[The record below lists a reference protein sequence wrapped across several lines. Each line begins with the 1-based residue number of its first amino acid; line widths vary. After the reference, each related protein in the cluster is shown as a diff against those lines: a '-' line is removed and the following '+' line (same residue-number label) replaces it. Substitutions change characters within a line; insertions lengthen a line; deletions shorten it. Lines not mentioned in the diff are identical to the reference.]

1 MRTTVKELQDIKAAL
16 DQHSIVAITNPS
28 GRITY
33 VNDKF
38 CSISKYSREELMG
51 KDHRIINSGYHPK
64 AFFRDIWRTIS
75 SGRTWHG
82 EIRNR
87 AKDGSTYWVDTTI
100 YPCMS
105 PAGKPTQYVAIRTD
119 ITQRKA
125 DEAQLQRYAE
135 DLAEKNKELEAIV
148 NTLSHDLRSPLINV
162 QGFGKQLMRA
172 CERIQAAFAA
182 APDRAV
188 PSSAVKQPLDVTIPQ
203 ALKFINA
210 GVSRMDT
217 LLAGLLRFS
226 RLGREALTI
235 EQLDMNAMV
244 ADAFSAM
251 KFQLDAAKADVRV
264 GPLPAG
270 YGDKVQTSQVFS
282 NLIDNALK
290 YRNPGRT
297 LRIVVKGGLKDGQ
310 AVYSVADN
318 GVGIAPEH
326 QPKAFE
332 IFHRLDPDGPP
343 GEGLGLTIARRVLE
357 RQKGRIWVESA
368 GEGGCTFYFSLP
380 STEPQPL
387 PMP

>member
-1 MRTTVKELQDIKAAL
+1 
-16 DQHSIVAITNPS
+16 VAITDAS
-28 GRITY
+28 GCITY

-38 CSISKYSREELMG
+38 CSISKYSRRELMG

-64 AFFRDIWRTIS
+64 AFFHGIWSTIA

-100 YPCMS
+100 YACMG
-105 PAGKPTQYVAIRTD
+105 PAGEPTQYVAIRTD

-162 QGFGKQLMRA
+162 QGFGKQLTCA
-172 CERIQAAFAA
+172 CERIQLAFSAV
-182 APDRAV
+182 PDRAV
-188 PSSAVKQPLDVTIPQ
+188 PASAVRQPLEVAIPQ

-210 GVSRMDT
+210 GVSRMDA

-235 EQLDMNAMV
+235 EQLDMDAMV

-251 KFQLDAAKADVRV
+251 RFQLDAAKADVRA

-270 YGDKVQTSQVFS
+270 FGDKVQTSQVLG

-290 YRNPGRT
+290 YRHPDRAP
-297 LRIVVKGGLKDGQ
+297 RIVVDGHLEDGQ

-326 QPKAFE
+326 QAKAFE

-368 GEGGCTFYFSLP
+368 GEGGCTFHFSLP

>member
-1 MRTTVKELQDIKAAL
+1 MPTTLKELQDIKAAL
-16 DQHSIVAITNPS
+16 DEHSIVAITDPS

-38 CSISKYSREELMG
+38 CSISKYERNELMG
-51 KDHRIINSGYHPK
+51 QDHRIINSAYHPK
-64 AFFRDIWRTIS
+64 AFFTDMWKTIA
-75 SGRTWHG
+75 SGRTWRG

-100 YPCMS
+100 FPCMG
-105 PAGKPTQYVAIRTD
+105 PAGRPTQYVAIRTD
-119 ITQRKA
+119 ITQRKS

-162 QGFGKQLMRA
+162 QGFGTQLAHA
-172 CERIQAAFAA
+172 CEKIRAAFAS
-182 APDRAV
+182 APDGAV
-188 PSSAVKQPLDVTIPQ
+188 PASAVKQPLEVTIPQ

-210 GVSRMDT
+210 GVNKMDT

-235 EQLDMNAMV
+235 ERLDMNALV
-244 ADAFSAM
+244 AETFSAM
-251 KFQLDAAKADVRV
+251 EFQLDAAGAEVRV
-264 GPLPAG
+264 GPLPVG
-270 YGDKVQTSQVFS
+270 CGDKVQTSQVFS

-290 YRNPGRT
+290 YRHPDRT
-297 LRIVVKGGLKDGQ
+297 LRIVVEGRVGDGQ

-318 GVGIAPEH
+318 GLGIAPQY

-332 IFHRLDPDGPP
+332 IFNRLNPEGPP

-368 GEGGCTFYFSLP
+368 GEGGSTFYLSLP
-380 STEPQPL
+380 SAEPQPS
-387 PMP
+387 PKP